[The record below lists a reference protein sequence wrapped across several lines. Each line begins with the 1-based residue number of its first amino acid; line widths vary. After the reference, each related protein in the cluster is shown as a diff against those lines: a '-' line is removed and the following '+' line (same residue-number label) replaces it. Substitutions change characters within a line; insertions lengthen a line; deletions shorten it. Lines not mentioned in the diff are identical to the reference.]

1 MATRRFKVD
10 KAKLAFGIPER
21 IRDRKHLDWI
31 RSLPCCVTG
40 GPPPSDPA
48 HISAGN
54 GKGVACKVGD
64 DNCVPL
70 SWTEHRLQ
78 HSKGER
84 SYWGQ
89 DLDRAKQ
96 LGKDLYEVSGDYLRA
111 LILLS
116 KFRFGL

>member
-1 MATRRFKVD
+1 MVKPKVD
-10 KAKLAFGIPER
+10 KAKLMFGMPER

-40 GPPPSDPA
+40 YPPPSDPA

-54 GKGVACKVGD
+54 GKGMALKVGD
-64 DNCVPL
+64 NNAVPL
-70 SWTEHRLQ
+70 SWTEHRRQ
-78 HSKGER
+78 HVSGEL
-84 SYWGQ
+84 SYWGA

-96 LGKDLYEVSGDYLRA
+96 LARDLYEVSGDNLRA

-116 KFRFGL
+116 KFRTGL